1 MADISQIEYLRQ
13 VTLRKPDFQKALRRL
28 QKQSPPPTDW
38 ECPSKGIPPEQWNKQ
53 KQEFLGHRFMFMEQW
68 PFISPEDV
76 GLSVGQQWPDRPRV
90 YLVRDSPFFAPHPAP
105 EGFIALHVHENTT
118 GDELKKTWQRLKRSL
133 PKTTGK
139 VRHRSGSLQD
149 RVKIWDLM
157 MKEEQTFPVVAR
169 RLRKPLSTVKSLYWA
184 IRWDILGPPL
194 KERRSR
200 SDRQAILIAQ
210 VDASDLRHNITC
222 PKCSKAKTA
231 DEMCAAR
238 FAYVSKGQAS
248 MREYFSR
255 TQDRDTHDRL
265 PAKGNY
271 RKPHD

>member
-1 MADISQIEYLRQ
+1 MADISQAESLRQ
-13 VTLRKPDFQKALRRL
+13 VTLRKPDFQKALKRL
-28 QKQSPPPTDW
+28 QEQSPPPPDW
-38 ECPSKGIPPEQWNKQ
+38 ECPSKGVSPEQWNTQKQ
-53 KQEFLGHRFMFMEQW
+53 KFNGHCLMLMEQW

-76 GLSVGQQWPDRPRV
+76 GLSVSQQWPDRPRV
-90 YLVRDSPFFAPHPAP
+90 YLARDSPFFAPHHAP

-157 MKEEQTFPVVAR
+157 MKEEEQTFPVVAR

-184 IRWDILGPPL
+184 ISRDILGPRP
-194 KERRSR
+194 KEQKSR

-210 VDASDLRHNITC
+210 VDASDQDHFRTC
-222 PKCSKAKTA
+222 HKCSKAKTA
-231 DEMCAAR
+231 DKMCAAR
-238 FAYVSKGQAS
+238 LAYVSQDQGL
-248 MREYFSR
+248 MREYFSGA
-255 TQDRDTHDRL
+255 QDRDIHD
-265 PAKGNY
+265 K
-271 RKPHD
+271 